1 MSQATT
7 KKGPLLKRMQT
18 KEFWALKGDP
28 VIWLIV
34 LLLAII
40 SIVSVFSASSFLANS
55 RGINKIDCFFEQ
67 LKYVAIGLAFLIV
80 CYFVPAKWYRAL
92 SFPIFG
98 LSLILLV
105 LLQFMGVTLNGAV
118 RGIRIGSH
126 TLQVFEIAKVGLV
139 LYLARVWEA
148 VDINTF
154 KRYFMLILLPIIVVC
169 GLIIMNSFSTAM
181 LVALLAILILF
192 VIGIKPWYLW
202 ATIGGG
208 IIVLVLLFG
217 IYKTMDPNKPDS
229 EKSSIEKIFNR
240 FGTAEGRVKDFIGG
254 GKMERSGNTADLT
267 QERLDEMRQSEN
279 AKIAISEGG
288 IFGKG
293 PGKSTQRYSLSMAF
307 SDFIYAFIVEEYGL
321 LGGIFVLLLYI
332 WFLNRGIEL
341 STKCNTEFGGI
352 TVVGLTLLIVA
363 QAMLHILV
371 NVRLIPITGHT
382 LPLISHGGSAYIVLC
397 GAFGIILSL
406 SRTQIE
412 QTGKKSQGKT
422 AKNA

>member
-1 MSQATT
+1 MIYPAFFHYLFELLTS
-7 KKGPLLKRMQT
+7 KGIDFPGAGLMHYITFR
-18 KEFWALKGDP
+18 ALMA
-28 VIWLIV
+28 
-34 LLLAII
+34 AII
-40 SIVSVFSASSFLANS
+40 AIFCSLLIGKRIIKDMHKKQIGEEIRNL
-55 RGINKIDCFFEQ
+55 GLEGQ
-67 LKYVAIGLAFLIV
+67 LRKEGT
-80 CYFVPAKWYRAL
+80 PT
-92 SFPIFG
+92 
-98 LSLILLV
+98 
-105 LLQFMGVTLNGAV
+105 MGVTLNGAV

-154 KRYFMLILLPIIVVC
+154 KRYFLLILLPIIVVC

-208 IIVLVLLFG
+208 IVVLVLLFG

-254 GKMERSGNTADLT
+254 GRMERSGDTVDLT
-267 QERLDEMRQSEN
+267 QEQLDEMRQSEN

-412 QTGKKSQGKT
+412 QTGKKLQGKT

>member
-7 KKGPLLKRMQT
+7 KKEPLLKRMQT
-18 KEFWALKGDP
+18 KEFWVLKGDP

-154 KRYFMLILLPIIVVC
+154 KRDFMLI
-169 GLIIMNSFSTAM
+169 
-181 LVALLAILILF
+181 
-192 VIGIKPWYLW
+192 
-202 ATIGGG
+202 
-208 IIVLVLLFG
+208 
-217 IYKTMDPNKPDS
+217 
-229 EKSSIEKIFNR
+229 
-240 FGTAEGRVKDFIGG
+240 
-254 GKMERSGNTADLT
+254 
-267 QERLDEMRQSEN
+267 
-279 AKIAISEGG
+279 
-288 IFGKG
+288 
-293 PGKSTQRYSLSMAF
+293 
-307 SDFIYAFIVEEYGL
+307 
-321 LGGIFVLLLYI
+321 
-332 WFLNRGIEL
+332 
-341 STKCNTEFGGI
+341 
-352 TVVGLTLLIVA
+352 
-363 QAMLHILV
+363 
-371 NVRLIPITGHT
+371 
-382 LPLISHGGSAYIVLC
+382 
-397 GAFGIILSL
+397 
-406 SRTQIE
+406 
-412 QTGKKSQGKT
+412 
-422 AKNA
+422 